1 MKKKDISQG
10 ILPMI
15 TVTFCFAVLLASGL
29 AASKVCQRFHL
40 PSVTGY
46 IIAGLI
52 LGPTGFNLVTSD
64 TTGDDLSHFTQ
75 IALMLIAFGIGE
87 HIEFRTIRQFTRS
100 LKWISICEALA
111 AFTVVSL
118 FIYSAIQ
125 LTGFTIAG
133 WVPRDYIILSLLLG
147 SIGVATAPAA
157 TLMVIREIKARGPVT
172 STLMA
177 IVAIDDGLAIIIFG
191 LVVSIAHQVLGQAD
205 TTILAS
211 FIASLVEIL
220 GSMVLG
226 ILSGTVLLLIL
237 NRMRDGGELVTAG
250 LAVLL
255 LCGEIALMLHLSP
268 LLAGMSAG
276 CLLVNKAE
284 RDVRVF
290 RALNRF
296 EPPIYVIFFTLA
308 GTHLD
313 FDSLRTAGI
322 LGITYFLATVTGKI
336 TGVYIGGVISDAPE
350 TVRRYLGLT
359 MFPQAGVAIGLIFLL
374 SSDQLLLPYSAI
386 ITPIVLTGVFIS
398 EMIGPVTSRFALTRA
413 GEARIDRVSPGAH
426 EKAAIGEVDGK
437 ICALGQTIRIPI
449 WGIQGEFKLIPPEKH
464 KGFILF
470 HSTEQ
475 ATGRALARI
484 ATLFAHQHDAL
495 PMSIRVSPED
505 EPIHDE
511 LLITE
516 EKEVESMGYP
526 LTSEL
531 VPSPDRAAGIIA
543 GVQYNPTHS
552 LLLAY
557 PLDTTPQPMQDEFHE
572 LLDFIVPKVDC
583 PLAVV
588 RFYGELKVT
597 RTLIPLVDLDELD
610 LLHHFI
616 KSLAGTGKKRWPEAN
631 RLHLLYMLP
640 PDVED
645 KEILTMEECILSW
658 LNEQSPPINAMVQ
671 AVPTDSRIEVIAK
684 AAEDADLVVMSA
696 KERSGLRRMFLG
708 SLVDS
713 VAARVQK
720 TLIVVH
726 NGGTTNVNRNPLTQS
741 TQEDQK

>member
-1 MKKKDISQG
+1 MENREIISRP
-10 ILPMI
+10 LLMI
-15 TVTFCFAVLLASGL
+15 TVTFCFAILLAAGL
-29 AASKVCQRFHL
+29 AASKVSQRFHL

-46 IIAGLI
+46 IVAGLL
-52 LGPTGFNLVTSD
+52 LGPTGFGLITD
-64 TTGDDLSHFTQ
+64 KTIGGDLSHFTQ

-87 HIEFRTIRQFTRS
+87 HIEFRTLKNFTRS
-100 LKWISICEALA
+100 LKWISICEALT

-118 FIYSAIQ
+118 IIYSTIL
-125 LTGFTIAG
+125 LTGFTIDG
-133 WVPRDYIILSLLLG
+133 WIPRDYVILSLLLG

-157 TLMVIREIKARGPVT
+157 TLLVIRELRARGPVT
-172 STLMA
+172 STLLA

-205 TTILAS
+205 ATVVAALW
-211 FIASLVEIL
+211 ASLMEIF
-220 GSMVLG
+220 GSILLG
-226 ILSGTVLLLIL
+226 ILSGTVLLVVL

-255 LCGEIALMLHLSP
+255 ICGEVALLLHLSP

-322 LGITYFLATVTGKI
+322 LGITYFLATVTGKVS
-336 TGVYIGGVISDAPE
+336 GVYIGGRISDAPE

-398 EMIGPVTSRFALTRA
+398 ELIGPVTSRFALTRA
-413 GEARIDRVSPGAH
+413 GEARAVRVPATTP
-426 EKAAIGEVDGK
+426 EAEIGEVDGK

-449 WGIQGEFKLIPPEKH
+449 WGIQGEFTLTPPEKH
-464 KGFILF
+464 KGFVIF
-470 HSTEQ
+470 HSTEK
-475 ATGRALARI
+475 ATGRALARV
-484 ATLFAHQHDAL
+484 ATLFAHRHEAL

-505 EPIHDE
+505 EPVHDE

-516 EKEVESMGYP
+516 ETEVESMGYS
-526 LTSEL
+526 LSSEL

-543 GVQYNPTHS
+543 GVEYNPTHS

-557 PLDTTPQPMQDEFHE
+557 PLDTTPQAMQDEFHE
-572 LLDFIVPKVDC
+572 LLDYIVPKVNC
-583 PLAVV
+583 PLAVI
-588 RFYGELKVT
+588 RFYGELRVA
-597 RTLIPLVDLDELD
+597 RTLIPLVDLDELER
-610 LLHHFI
+610 LQHFI
-616 KSLAGTGKKRWPEAN
+616 KSLAETGLRERSDAH
-631 RLHLLYMLP
+631 RLHLLYMLA

-645 KEILTMEECILSW
+645 KEILAMEECVLDW
-658 LNEQSPPINAMVQ
+658 LNDQSPPIDAVVQ
-671 AVPTDSRIEVIAK
+671 AVPTDSRLEVIAE
-684 AAEDADLVVMSA
+684 AAEHADLVVMSA
-696 KERSGLRRMFLG
+696 RERSGLQRMFLG

-726 NGGTTNVNRNPLTQS
+726 NGGTTNETINLSTLY
-741 TQEDQK
+741 TQEDLK